1 LKLKDQIRPYADET
15 WEAGQSKIVLL
26 QAQKEGRFQG
36 IYQKALTELFSEE
49 RKFLY
54 QRRLEEMAYVL
65 LKLGRN
71 EEAKISLSV
80 AIDLEKPLNPIQPN
94 PFLFQLVVKSIFS
107 FLAEAYEKKTKDVSL
122 IVKP

>member
-1 LKLKDQIRPYADET
+1 
-15 WEAGQSKIVLL
+15 
-26 QAQKEGRFQG
+26 
-36 IYQKALTELFSEE
+36 LTELFSGE

-65 LKLGRN
+65 FKLGRE

-80 AIDLEKPLNPIQPN
+80 AMDLEKPLHPIQPN
-94 PFLFQLVVKSIFS
+94 PFLFQLVIKSIFS
-107 FLAEAYEKKTKDVSL
+107 LLKEVYEKKSKDVSL